1 MDPITG
7 RFLREFCS
15 AFELDETKEDVAFE
29 YFCNYCCVNKE
40 NGIVDIK
47 LEEISTGKN
56 AQGIDGI
63 AIIVNHKLVTSI
75 SEIEFQIKNTRMLD
89 VNFVFIQAKTSDSFE
104 NKCMLNFFDFTKS
117 FFMGDAS
124 EFTTP
129 EMGNFYEMKEFIYD
143 NAEYMTESNPKLSM
157 YYVTTGKWVDDK
169 TLVKVKER
177 NEKELQNLNIF
188 SETKFIPCG
197 AAEIQSL
204 YRGTK
209 NVLTAKFKFEKCI
222 AMFGDEDSDSIGYSG
237 VIPFREY
244 RKVIIGEGDSLK
256 PVFDDNIRDFLGNRN
271 PVNKA
276 IMTTLQEMDI
286 NSFCMLNN
294 GITIIADKVQI
305 TGTTAVLTDYQIVN
319 GCQTSHVLYDNRNLQ
334 GIDDVLIPIKLIG
347 TKDDVTRSSITKAT
361 NSQTSIKPEQ
371 LEALSDFQKD
381 LETYYNTF
389 EEDKRLY
396 YERRTGQYR
405 LESIPKTKIVNIPQQ
420 IKSVS
425 AMFLNNPH
433 GVSGNYG
440 KIVKAVGEKIFNVND
455 QKILYYTSSLAQY
468 KIEKLISDGKV
479 EKKYNKSRYH
489 AMMLFR
495 VYVSGKRVPRFNENK
510 MEEYC
515 QRIINKLLDDE
526 NCEFIFS
533 RIIDFIAD
541 QPEIDFDDRK
551 TFERKETTDLLLS
564 RAVDLKKFFK
574 AAG

>member
-1 MDPITG
+1 MDPITNK
-7 RFLREFCS
+7 FLGEFCKS
-15 AFELDETKEDVAFE
+15 FEIDENKVDVAFE
-29 YFCNYCCVNKE
+29 HLCNYCCVNKE

-47 LEEISTGKN
+47 LDEISTGES

-75 SEIEFQIKNTRMLD
+75 SEIEFQIQNTRMLD
-89 VNFVFIQAKTSDSFE
+89 IHFVFIQAKTSSSFD
-104 NKCMLNFFDFTKS
+104 NKLMLNFFEFTKA
-117 FFMGDAS
+117 FFEGDAS
-124 EFTTP
+124 EFNTP
-129 EMGNFYEMKEFIYD
+129 EIENFYAMKEFIYE
-143 NAEYMTESNPKLSM
+143 NAEYMTESNPRLSM
-157 YYVTTGKWVDDK
+157 YYVTTGKWVNDK
-169 TLVKVKER
+169 TLVKVKDR
-177 NEKELQNLNIF
+177 NEKELRNLNIF
-188 SETKFIPCG
+188 SDVKFIPCG

-209 NVLTAKFKFEKCI
+209 NILTAKFRFEKYI
-222 AMFGDEDSDSIGYSG
+222 LMFGDEDSDSIGYSG
-237 VIPFREY
+237 IIPFKEY
-244 RKVIIGEGDSLK
+244 RKIIVGEGDSLK

-276 IMTTLQEMDI
+276 IKTTLQELDN

-294 GITIIADKVQI
+294 GITIIANKVQI

-319 GCQTSHVLYDNRNLQ
+319 GCQTSHVLYENRNLN
-334 GIDDVLIPIKLIG
+334 GIDELLIPIKVIG
-347 TKDDVTRSSITKAT
+347 TKDDITRNNITKAT

-381 LETYYNTF
+381 LETYYSTF

-405 LESIPKTKIVNIPQQ
+405 LEAIPKTRIVNIPQQ

-440 KIVKAVGEKIFNVND
+440 TIVKAVGNKIFNAND
-455 QKILYYTSSLAQY
+455 KKILYYTSSLAQY
-468 KIEKLISDGKV
+468 KIEKLISDGLI
-479 EKKYNKSRYH
+479 EKRYNKSRYH
-489 AMMLFR
+489 AIMLFR
-495 VYVSGKRVPRFNENK
+495 VYISGKKVPRFNENK

-515 QRIINKLLDDE
+515 QKIVDTLFDNEK
-526 NCEFIFS
+526 CKFIFS
-533 RIIDFIAD
+533 KIVDYIAA

-564 RAVDLKKFFK
+564 KTADLKRFIVK
-574 AAG
+574 